1 MTERAGSGPRDRAA
15 AFWAGPL
22 PDALTVAG
30 ASPEG
35 LSGQRAADLL
45 REHGPNRVEVSGKRG
60 WRLLLSQFTS
70 PIILILIA
78 ATVLSMA
85 VGDLIDGAII
95 LAIVAASG
103 GLGFWQEH
111 AAGRAVDALQAR
123 VRVDADVIRDGREV
137 SISVDETVVGD
148 LVVLRAGDV
157 VPADCRVVEAH
168 RLQVDQAVLTGESFP
183 ATKSTDASPADAE
196 LTARVN
202 ALWMG
207 THVVSGTGRAVV
219 MRTGRNSTFGEVTS
233 RVATRPASTGFQR
246 GLTRFGLLLV
256 RIMAVLLVGIFAAN
270 LLMHRPIIDSLLFSL
285 ALAVGLTPQ
294 MLPAI
299 VAVSLSAGAR
309 AMAAH
314 RVIVKRLDVI
324 EDFGAMTVLLT
335 DKTGTLTTGTVTLT
349 ACLSVDGEPDDEVA
363 RLARINAG
371 LQHGFP
377 NPMDAAI
384 MAGAQP
390 ADPAVRIA
398 EAPYDFTRQRLSLLA
413 RDGGRP
419 VLITKGAL
427 RTVLD
432 VCDTART
439 GDRTVPLDEVRDRV
453 LQRFT
458 ALSAEGHRVLGL
470 AVRTMPDAVVAST
483 ADEREMTLVGLL
495 AFHDPPRSDAA
506 AAIRRL
512 ANTGVTVRLVT
523 GDNRHAARHVA
534 AAVGLAGEPLIGAD
548 LAACPDQQLPDR
560 IATATV
566 FAEVDPV
573 QKERVLTALRT
584 RGEVVGFLGD
594 GINDAPALHAA
605 DVGIS
610 VDTAVDVAKQA
621 AAIVLL
627 DKDLDVLADGIQLGR
642 RTFTNTLKYIRVNTS
657 ASFGNVVSMSVAT
670 LLLPFLPLLPR
681 QVLLLNF
688 LSDIPYTT
696 LSTDH
701 ADPEQLHHPR
711 TINVRTIRTFMLVY
725 GSISIAADLA
735 ALAALHWW
743 WHVPTDVFRAA
754 WFIQFTVTEI
764 IALMVL
770 RTNRTFLRSRPS
782 MALAGTGLLL
792 IAITV
797 ALPFSPLAE
806 PLGLAPL
813 PGTVVATLA
822 ALTIVNV
829 AANEFAKRISPPDP
843 LTTERGGGHDPP
855 HVGAGTRP
863 GGFGTG

>member
-1 MTERAGSGPRDRAA
+1 MGRAEGEHT

-22 PDALTVAG
+22 PDAVAAVG
-30 ASPEG
+30 ASTGG
-35 LSGQRAADLL
+35 LTGERAAALL
-45 REHGPNRVEVSGKRG
+45 REHGPNRVAAGGKRG

-123 VRVDADVIRDGREV
+123 VRVNTDVVRDGREV
-137 SISVDETVVGD
+137 SVPVEEVVVGD

-157 VPADCRVVEAH
+157 VPADCRIVEAG

-183 ATKSTDASPADAE
+183 ATKSSDPSPAQAE
-196 LTARVN
+196 LTERRN

-207 THVVSGTGRAVV
+207 THVASGTARAVV
-219 MRTGRNSTFGEVTS
+219 MRTGRDSTFGAVS
-233 RVATRPASTGFQR
+233 RRVAARPASTGFQR

-256 RIMAVLLVGIFAAN
+256 RIMMVLLVGIFVAN
-270 LLMHRPIIDSLLFSL
+270 LLMHRPVIDSLLFSL

-335 DKTGTLTTGTVTLT
+335 DKTGTLTAGTVALT
-349 ACLSVDGEPDDEVA
+349 GCLSVDGEPDAEVA
-363 RLARINAG
+363 RLARLNAG

-377 NPMDAAI
+377 NPIDAAI
-384 MAGAQP
+384 MTGQPP
-390 ADPAVRIA
+390 ADPKTRIA
-398 EAPYDFTRQRLSLLA
+398 EAPYDFTRQRLSILV
-413 RDGGRP
+413 RDSDGS
-419 VLITKGAL
+419 VLVTKGAL
-427 RTVLD
+427 RAVLD
-432 VCDTART
+432 VCTSART
-439 GDRTVPLDEVRDRV
+439 AAGTVPLDEVRDRV

-458 ALSAEGHRVLGL
+458 ALSDEGSRVLGL
-470 AVRTMPDAVVAST
+470 AVRPMPGATAVAV
-483 ADEREMTLVGLL
+483 ADEREMTFVGLL
-495 AFHDPPRSDAA
+495 AFQDPPRGDAA

-512 ANTGVTVRLVT
+512 AAMGITVRLVT

-534 AAVGLAGEPLIGAD
+534 AEVGLAGEPLIGAD
-548 LAACPDQQLPDR
+548 LAACPDDELPDR
-560 IATATV
+560 IADVSV
-566 FAEVDPV
+566 FAEVDPL
-573 QKERVLTALRT
+573 QKERIQTALRR
-584 RGEVVGFLGD
+584 RGDVVGFLGD

-627 DKDLDVLADGIQLGR
+627 DKDLDVVADGIRLGR

-657 ASFGNVVSMSVAT
+657 ASFGNVVSMSIAT

-701 ADPEQLHHPR
+701 ADPEQLQHPR
-711 TINVRTIRTFMLVY
+711 TVDVRAIRRFMLVY
-725 GSISIAADLA
+725 GSISIAVDLLV
-735 ALAALHWW
+735 LAALHWW
-743 WHVPTDVFRAA
+743 WHVATDVFRAA
-754 WFIQFTVTEI
+754 WFVQFTATEI
-764 IALMVL
+764 IVLLVL
-770 RTNRTFLRSRPS
+770 RSNRSFLRTRPS
-782 MALAGTGLLL
+782 AALAGTGLVL
-792 IAITV
+792 IAVTV
-797 ALPFSPLAE
+797 ALPFSPLAA

-813 PGTVVATLA
+813 PPAVLATLA
-822 ALTIVNV
+822 TLTIVNV
-829 AANEFAKRISPPDP
+829 AANETAKHFVPPDP
-843 LTTERGGGHDPP
+843 TGP
-855 HVGAGTRP
+855 RP
-863 GGFGTG
+863 RHR

>member
-1 MTERAGSGPRDRAA
+1 MAERAEGDPQARPT

-22 PDALTVAG
+22 PDALAAAG
-30 ASPEG
+30 APAAG

-103 GLGFWQEH
+103 GLGFGQEH

-123 VRVDADVIRDGREV
+123 VRVDADVVRDGHEV
-137 SISVDETVVGD
+137 SVPVDEIVVGD

-157 VPADCRVVEAH
+157 VPADCRIVDAH
-168 RLQVDQAVLTGESFP
+168 QLQVDQAVLTGEPFP
-183 ATKSTDASPADAE
+183 AAKSTDASPADAE
-196 LTARVN
+196 LTARAN

-219 MRTGRNSTFGEVTS
+219 MRIGRRSSFGEVTS
-233 RVATRPASTGFQR
+233 RVAARRASTGFQR

-256 RIMAVLLVGIFAAN
+256 RIMAVLVVGIFAAN

-335 DKTGTLTTGTVTLT
+335 DKTGTLTIGTVTLI
-349 ACLSVDGEPDDEVA
+349 ACLSVDGVPDDEVG
-363 RLARINAG
+363 RLARLNAG
-371 LQHGFP
+371 LQRGFP

-384 MAGAQP
+384 MAGQQP
-390 ADPAVRIA
+390 ADPAARIS
-398 EAPYDFTRQRLSLLA
+398 EAPYDFTRQRLSLLV

-419 VLITKGAL
+419 VLITKGAF
-427 RTVLD
+427 RAVLD
-432 VCDTART
+432 ACGSARA
-439 GDRTVPLDEVRDRV
+439 GGHTVPLDDVRDRV
-453 LQRFT
+453 LERFS
-458 ALSAEGHRVLGL
+458 ALSGEGHRVLGL
-470 AVRTMPDAVVAST
+470 AIRAMPGATTAS
-483 ADEREMTLVGLL
+483 AGDEREMTLVGLL
-495 AFHDPPRSDAA
+495 AFNDPPRSDAA

-512 ANTGVTVRLVT
+512 ADMGVEVRLVT

-534 AAVGLAGEPLIGAD
+534 AEVGLAGEPLIGTD
-548 LAACPDQQLPDR
+548 LAACPDGQLPDR
-560 IATATV
+560 IATTSV

-573 QKERVLTALRT
+573 QKERILTALHT

-627 DKDLDVLADGIQLGR
+627 EKNLDVLADGIRLGR

-701 ADPEQLHHPR
+701 ADPEQLQHPR
-711 TINVRTIRTFMLVY
+711 TINIRTIRTFMLVY
-725 GSISIAADLA
+725 GSISIAVDLV
-735 ALAALHWW
+735 ALALLHWW
-743 WHVPTDVFRAA
+743 WRAPTDVFRAA

-782 MALAGTGLLL
+782 KALAGTGFLL
-792 IAITV
+792 IVVTV
-797 ALPFSPLAE
+797 ALPFSPLAK

-813 PGTVVATLA
+813 PPAIVATLA
-822 ALTIVNV
+822 VLTIVNV
-829 AANEFAKRISPPDP
+829 VAIEFAKRLSPADS
-843 LTTERGGGHDPP
+843 TTIGRKGG
-855 HVGAGTRP
+855 R
-863 GGFGTG
+863 

>member
-1 MTERAGSGPRDRAA
+1 MGRADDGREV
-15 AFWAGPL
+15 FWAGPL
-22 PDALTVAG
+22 PQAVAAVG
-30 ASPEG
+30 ASTAG
-35 LSGQRAADLL
+35 LTGERAAALL
-45 REHGPNRVEVSGKRG
+45 REHGPNRVDAGARRG

-95 LAIVAASG
+95 LVIVAASG

-123 VRVDADVIRDGREV
+123 VRVDTEVVRDGGEV
-137 SISVDETVVGD
+137 SVPVEDVVVGD

-157 VPADCRVVEAH
+157 VPADCRIVQAE

-183 ATKSTDASPADAE
+183 VPKSDDPSPPDAE
-196 LTARVN
+196 LPARGN

-207 THVVSGTGRAVV
+207 THVASGTARAVV
-219 MRTGRNSTFGEVTS
+219 MRTGRDSTFGAVS
-233 RVATRPASTGFQR
+233 RRVASRPASTGFQR

-256 RIMAVLLVGIFAAN
+256 RIMVFLLVGIFVAN
-270 LLMHRPIIDSLLFSL
+270 LLMHRPVIDSLLFSL

-335 DKTGTLTTGTVTLT
+335 DKTGTLTAGTVTLT
-349 ACLSVDGEPDDEVA
+349 GCLSVDGEPDTEVT
-363 RLARINAG
+363 RLARLNAG
-371 LQHGFP
+371 LQRGFP
-377 NPMDAAI
+377 NPIDAAI
-384 MAGAQP
+384 MTGQPP
-390 ADPAVRIA
+390 ADLGARIA
-398 EAPYDFTRQRLSLLA
+398 EAPYDFTRQRLSLLV
-413 RDGGRP
+413 RDGDGP
-419 VLITKGAL
+419 TLVTKGAL
-427 RTVLD
+427 RAVLD
-432 VCDTART
+432 VCATART
-439 GDRTVPLDEVRDRV
+439 AAGTVPLDEVRERV
-453 LQRFT
+453 LRRFT
-458 ALSAEGHRVLGL
+458 ALSDEGNRVLGL
-470 AVRTMPDAVVAST
+470 AVRPMPGATAVAVT
-483 ADEREMTLVGLL
+483 DEREMTLVGLL
-495 AFHDPPRSDAA
+495 TFQDPPRADA

-512 ANTGVTVRLVT
+512 ADMGVTVRLVT

-534 AAVGLAGEPLIGAD
+534 ASVDLASEPLIGAD
-548 LAACPDQQLPDR
+548 LAACPDDQLPER
-560 IATATV
+560 IADVTV
-566 FAEVDPV
+566 FAEVDPL
-573 QKERVLTALRT
+573 QKERILTALRH
-584 RGEVVGFLGD
+584 RGDVVGFLGD

-627 DKDLDVLADGIQLGR
+627 DKNLDVIADGIRLGR

-657 ASFGNVVSMSVAT
+657 ASFGNVVSMSIAA

-701 ADPEQLHHPR
+701 ADPEQLQHPR
-711 TINVRTIRTFMLVY
+711 TVDVRTIRRFMLVY
-725 GSISIAADLA
+725 GSISITVDL
-735 ALAALHWW
+735 LVLGALHWW

-754 WFIQFTVTEI
+754 WFVQFTATEI
-764 IALMVL
+764 IVLLVL
-770 RTNRTFLRSRPS
+770 RSNRSFLRSRPS
-782 MALAGTGLLL
+782 TALAGTGLLL
-792 IAITV
+792 IAVTV
-797 ALPFSPLAE
+797 ALPFSPLAA

-813 PGTVVATLA
+813 PPVVLATLA
-822 ALTIVNV
+822 ALTLVNV
-829 AANEFAKRISPPDP
+829 AANETAKHLVPPDP
-843 LTTERGGGHDPP
+843 P
-855 HVGAGTRP
+855 GTRRVP
-863 GGFGTG
+863 RRRRGSGP

>member
-1 MTERAGSGPRDRAA
+1 MGRAEDERT

-22 PDALTVAG
+22 QDAMAAVG
-30 ASPEG
+30 ASTAG
-35 LSGQRAADLL
+35 LTGDRAADLL
-45 REHGPNRVEVSGKRG
+45 REHGPNRVDTSGKRG

-85 VGDLIDGAII
+85 VGDLIDGTII

-123 VRVDADVIRDGREV
+123 VRVDTDVIRDGREV
-137 SISVDETVVGD
+137 SVPVEDVVVGD
-148 LVVLRAGDV
+148 LVVLHAGDV
-157 VPADCRVVEAH
+157 IPADCRVVEAE

-183 ATKSTDASPADAE
+183 ASKSSDPSPSDAE
-196 LTARVN
+196 LTARGN

-207 THVVSGTGRAVV
+207 THVASGTARAVV
-219 MRTGRNSTFGEVTS
+219 MRTGRDSTFGAVS
-233 RVATRPASTGFQR
+233 HRIAARPTNTGFQR

-256 RIMAVLLVGIFAAN
+256 RIMVVLLVGIFVAN
-270 LLMHRPIIDSLLFSL
+270 LLMHRPVIDSLLFSL

-335 DKTGTLTTGTVTLT
+335 DKTGTLTAGTVTLT
-349 ACLSVDGEPDDEVA
+349 GCLSADGEPDAEVA
-363 RLARINAG
+363 RLARLNAG
-371 LQHGFP
+371 LQQGFP
-377 NPMDAAI
+377 NPIDAAI
-384 MAGAQP
+384 MTGQP
-390 ADPAVRIA
+390 PTDPVARIS
-398 EAPYDFTRQRLSLLA
+398 EVPYDFTRQRQSLLVHD
-413 RDGGRP
+413 RDGP
-419 VLITKGAL
+419 ILVTKGAL
-427 RTVLD
+427 RAVLD
-432 VCDTART
+432 ICTSART
-439 GDRTVPLDEVRDRV
+439 TDGPVPLDEIRDRV

-458 ALSAEGHRVLGL
+458 TLSDQGSRVLAL
-470 AVRTMPDAVVAST
+470 AVRPMPGATAATV

-495 AFHDPPRSDAA
+495 AFQDPPRDDAA

-512 ANTGVTVRLVT
+512 AGMGIAVRLVT

-534 AAVGLAGEPLIGAD
+534 ADVGLAGEPLLGAEI
-548 LAACPDQQLPDR
+548 AACPDDQLPDR
-560 IATATV
+560 IADVSV
-566 FAEVDPV
+566 FAEVDPL
-573 QKERVLTALRT
+573 QKERILTALRR

-594 GINDAPALHAA
+594 GINDAPALHSA

-610 VDTAVDVAKQA
+610 VDTAVDVAKQT

-627 DKDLDVLADGIQLGR
+627 DKNLDVVADGIRLGR

-657 ASFGNVVSMSVAT
+657 ASFGNVVSMSIAT

-701 ADPEQLHHPR
+701 ADPEQLQHPR
-711 TINVRTIRTFMLVY
+711 TVDVRTIRRFMLVY
-725 GSISIAADLA
+725 GSISITMNLLVLA
-735 ALAALHWW
+735 VLHWW
-743 WHVPTDVFRAA
+743 WHVPTDVFRTA
-754 WFIQFTVTEI
+754 WFVQFTATEI
-764 IALMVL
+764 IVLMVL
-770 RTNRTFLRSRPS
+770 RSNRSVLRSRPS
-782 MALAGTGLLL
+782 APLAGTGLLL
-792 IAITV
+792 IAVTI
-797 ALPFSPLAE
+797 ALPFSPLAA
-806 PLGLAPL
+806 PLGLSPL
-813 PGTVVATLA
+813 PPVVLVTLA
-822 ALTIVNV
+822 VLSVANV
-829 AANEFAKRISPPDP
+829 AANETAKHLVPPDP
-843 LTTERGGGHDPP
+843 TGSPRSRRH
-855 HVGAGTRP
+855 HRP
-863 GGFGTG
+863 

>member
-1 MTERAGSGPRDRAA
+1 MGRAGGGPA
-15 AFWAGPL
+15 AFWAGTL
-22 PDALTVAG
+22 PDALTAVG
-30 ASPEG
+30 ASAQG
-35 LSGQRAADLL
+35 LSGQRAAELL
-45 REHGPNRVEVSGKRG
+45 RAYGPNRVEVGGKRG

-95 LAIVAASG
+95 LVIVVASG
-103 GLGFWQEH
+103 GLGFWREH
-111 AAGRAVDALQAR
+111 AAGRAVAALQAR
-123 VRVDADVIRDGREV
+123 VQVNAEVIRDGREV
-137 SISVDETVVGD
+137 SVPVEEVVVGD

-157 VPADCRVVEAH
+157 VPADCRVVTAH
-168 RLQVDQAVLTGESFP
+168 RLQVDQAALTGEPFP
-183 ATKSTDASPADAE
+183 ATKSADASPADAE
-196 LTARVN
+196 LTGRAN

-219 MRTGRNSTFGEVTS
+219 MRAGRQSTFGEVTS
-233 RVATRPASTGFQR
+233 RVAARSAVTGFRR

-256 RIMAVLLVGIFAAN
+256 RIMAVLLVAIFAAN
-270 LLMHRPIIDSLLFSL
+270 TLMGRPVIDSLLFSL

-335 DKTGTLTTGTVTLT
+335 DKTGTLTTGAVTLT

-363 RLARINAG
+363 RLARLNAG

-377 NPMDAAI
+377 NPMDQAI
-384 MAGAQP
+384 MAGQQA
-390 ADPAVRIA
+390 ADPAARIA
-398 EAPYDFTRQRLSLLA
+398 EAPYDFTRQRLSLLV
-413 RDGGRP
+413 RDGDAP

-427 RTVLD
+427 RAVLD
-432 VCDTART
+432 VCGTART
-439 GDRTVPLDEVRDRV
+439 GGRSVPLDEVRDRV
-453 LQRFT
+453 LERFT
-458 ALSAEGHRVLGL
+458 TLSDEGHRVLGL
-470 AVRTMPDAVVAST
+470 ALRTMPGATTASA

-495 AFHDPPRSDAA
+495 AFHDPPRGDAA

-512 ANTGVTVRLVT
+512 AGMGIVVRLVT

-534 AAVGLAGEPLIGAD
+534 AEVGLAGEPLVGTD
-548 LAACPDQQLPDR
+548 LAACPDHELPAR
-560 IATATV
+560 IAATSV

-573 QKERVLTALRT
+573 QKERILTVLRS

-627 DKDLDVLADGIQLGR
+627 EKDLDVVADGIRLGR

-688 LSDIPYTT
+688 LSDIPYTAI
-696 LSTDH
+696 STDH
-701 ADPEQLHHPR
+701 ADPEQLQRPR
-711 TINVRTIRTFMLVY
+711 TVDVRTIRRFMLVY
-725 GSISIAADLA
+725 GSISIVVDLV

-743 WHVPTDVFRAA
+743 LRVPTDVFRAA
-754 WFIQFTVTEI
+754 WFIQFTTTEI

-770 RTNRTFLRSRPS
+770 RSNRTVLRSRPS
-782 MALAGTGLLL
+782 VTLAGTGLLL
-792 IAITV
+792 IALTV
-797 ALPFSPLAE
+797 ALPFSPLAV

-813 PGTVVATLA
+813 PFAVLATLA
-822 ALTIVNV
+822 VLTTINI
-829 AANEFAKRISPPDP
+829 AANETAKRLSPPDP
-843 LTTERGGGHDPP
+843 ATVRQATEPARTPSSRPDRSGSTT
-855 HVGAGTRP
+855 
-863 GGFGTG
+863 